1 MEAWLTW
8 MRQQSTTKK
17 VPNLTTNISTA
28 TLVNDDNVT
37 TAETGWKSNAAV
49 PEYAGLYS
57 SSHRS

>member
-17 VPNLTTNISTA
+17 VPNLTINIFTA

-37 TAETGWKSNAAV
+37 TAETDWKSNAAV